1 MKNSKRMSFTKE
13 YYCIPD
19 GCRDQHLPMAPRYA
33 APFRDQGIRG
43 VGLHEVAPPYE
54 FRRLSFPWH
63 LALITISGHAKF
75 ECLGQTGVMEP
86 GQIWVGPLETPYEYA
101 AQDNWKFISAALYR
115 TNEFIHLERRV
126 LHQNLSH
133 SPESIVHAAEAY
145 LQESAATSGP
155 GATAPI
161 GLATYI
167 SEAIVRDLKDEQSE
181 GGNRLRLR
189 LTKVWEEVNAN
200 PGAHCN
206 LPALAKRM
214 HLSVRQFQRVMKEN
228 YDLTAEGLLMRI
240 RMEHAR
246 ELLSSTDMTMV
257 MIADRI
263 GYQCVFAFSKGF
275 KRHFDMP
282 PGAYRKAAN
291 EATLPGSV
299 A

>member
-1 MKNSKRMSFTKE
+1 MGVAISTFQWRLDMRLRSE
-13 YYCIPD
+13 
-19 GCRDQHLPMAPRYA
+19 
-33 APFRDQGIRG
+33 IRVFG

-200 PGAHCN
+200 PGAHWN